1 MIGRR
6 QAIIARLVARTSER
20 LTMSIRLAI
29 ASVLLAVFAWAPV
42 HADAGK
48 APATPSIDDY
58 FGDWQGTATATSET
72 DEDFPTS
79 RRDIA
84 VTIARSDIGGFLLS
98 WSTLQRQKGNPN
110 APLEVMKST
119 TVEFVPAPMPNT
131 WKAKVEVDPYSGGV
145 LYWAR
150 LDGTGLVI
158 SSFAIN
164 ADGKPE
170 LQTYRRRVTG
180 TNMRLDFSNITDGKL
195 IRSVKGSLRRL
206 RTR

>member
-1 MIGRR
+1 MIGSR
-6 QAIIARLVARTSER
+6 QAIIARSVPRPSER
-20 LTMSIRLAI
+20 LIMSTRLAM
-29 ASVLLAVFAWAPV
+29 AVALLAVFAFAPAR
-42 HADAGK
+42 ADAAKPALK
-48 APATPSIDDY
+48 ASIEDFY
-58 FGDWQGTATATSET
+58 GDWQGTATATSET

-119 TVEFVPAPMPNT
+119 TVEFVPAPAPNT
-131 WKAKVEVDPYSGGV
+131 WKSKAEVDPYSGGI

-150 LDGTGLVI
+150 LDGTGLVV
-158 SSFAIN
+158 SSFTIN
-164 ADGKPE
+164 ANGKPE
-170 LQTYRRRVTG
+170 LQTYRRSLNGKT
-180 TNMRLDFSNITDGKL
+180 MRLDFSNVTDGKL

>member
-1 MIGRR
+1 
-6 QAIIARLVARTSER
+6 
-20 LTMSIRLAI
+20 
-29 ASVLLAVFAWAPV
+29 
-42 HADAGK
+42 
-48 APATPSIDDY
+48 
-58 FGDWQGTATATSET
+58 
-72 DEDFPTS
+72 
-79 RRDIA
+79 
-84 VTIARSDIGGFLLS
+84 
-98 WSTLQRQKGNPN
+98 
-110 APLEVMKST
+110 MKST
-119 TVEFVPAPMPNT
+119 TVDFVPAPMPNT
-131 WKAKVEVDPYSGGV
+131 WKAKAEVDPYSGGV

-180 TNMRLDFSNITDGKL
+180 KEMRLEFSNVTDGKL

>member
-1 MIGRR
+1 
-6 QAIIARLVARTSER
+6 
-20 LTMSIRLAI
+20 MSTRLAL
-29 ASVLLAVFAWAPV
+29 AFALLAIFALAPAR
-42 HADAGK
+42 ADAAKQAQK
-48 APATPSIDDY
+48 ASIEDFY
-58 FGDWQGTATATSET
+58 GDWQGTATATSET

-119 TVEFVPAPMPNT
+119 TVEFVPAPTPNT
-131 WKAKVEVDPYSGGV
+131 WKSKAEVDPYSGGV

-170 LQTYRRRVTG
+170 LQTYRRSLNG
-180 TNMRLDFSNITDGKL
+180 KAMRLDFSNVTDGKL
-195 IRSVKGSLRRL
+195 VRSVKGSLRRL